1 MVEGADGLAVV
12 EAVQQSPPLGEV
24 SLSQGDRGRDRD
36 VMVAQV
42 GVERDRIT
50 GLSVQR
56 HQDHQQMMYVHRF
69 PLTALLTETPQPI
82 DVVLGEPPSP
92 IPLFLPRIAP
102 HVVAVLLPEAGHVL
116 IDQREAPYPLRAL
129 PEIQVRSEEHTS
141 ELQSQSN

>member
-1 MVEGADGLAVV
+1 
-12 EAVQQSPPLGEV
+12 
-24 SLSQGDRGRDRD
+24 
-36 VMVAQV
+36 MVAQV

-116 IDQREAPYPLRAL
+116 IDQREAPYPLLGAERDRKSTRLNSSHSQISYAVFCL
-129 PEIQVRSEEHTS
+129 KKKNLYASDYHTPK
-141 ELQSQSN
+141 